1 MWTKLYPSR
10 LTGHVHVIGSKSYA
24 HRALIAAS
32 LANGVSEIKNYPM
45 SDDVF
50 ATIHALQA
58 FGIEVEKDRVY
69 GNAWHYT
76 GSAVDCLASGSTL
89 RFLIPLSAQL
99 QEEITFTGIKRLFE
113 RPLDVY
119 EKIFQS
125 GTFKISDQTLK
136 VKGQLNQKTYV
147 IDGSKSS
154 QFLTGLLFALPKE
167 THDTTLEIKPSLQ
180 SESYIDITLDILK
193 KASIHIDKK
202 DQTYVIKGNQTY
214 KPFDYEV
221 EGDFSQAAFFMVAGT
236 IGLEITM
243 SNLLEES
250 KQGDFKIIDIIN
262 HMGGDI
268 SYDHTHFLYIVKPKE
283 THGMSIDLKDIPDL
297 GPILMVLAAV
307 SKGDTHFTHINRLK
321 FKESDR
327 LEVMLDILSKVGVS
341 YVLGE
346 DTLTIT
352 GRNVLKGGQHF
363 KTHGD
368 HRIAMSLA
376 VLSIRVDEAITID
389 DISVVSKSYP
399 DFFEVFKSLGGV
411 YESIRSY

>member
-45 SDDVF
+45 SDDVS

-58 FGIEVEKDRVY
+58 FGIEVNKDLVY
-69 GNAWHYT
+69 GKAWHYT
-76 GSAVDCLASGSTL
+76 GSEVDCLASGSTL

-99 QEEITFTGIKRLFE
+99 QEEITFTGVKRLFE

-125 GTFKISDQTLK
+125 GTFEISDQTLK
-136 VKGQLNQKTYV
+136 LKGQLNQKTYV

-167 THDTTLEIKPSLQ
+167 THNTTLEIKPSLQ

-202 DQTYVIKGNQTY
+202 DHTYVIKGNQTY

-236 IGLEITM
+236 IGLDITM

-250 KQGDFKIIDIIN
+250 NQGDSKIIDIIN
-262 HMGGDI
+262 SMGGDI
-268 SYDHTHFLYIVKPKE
+268 SYDRTHSLYIVKPKQ
-283 THGMSIDLKDIPDL
+283 TYGIAIDLKDIPDL
-297 GPILMVLAAV
+297 GPILMVLAAL
-307 SKGDTHFTHINRLK
+307 SKGDTQFTHINRLK

-346 DTLTIT
+346 DTLRIT
-352 GRNVLKGGQHF
+352 GKETLKGGQHF
-363 KTHGD
+363 QTHGD

-389 DISVVSKSYP
+389 DITVVSKSYP

-411 YESIRSY
+411 YESVK

>member
-1 MWTKLYPSR
+1 MWTKIVPS
-10 LTGHVHVIGSKSYA
+10 LLSGHVHVIGSKSYA

-32 LANGVSEIKNYPM
+32 LAKGESNIKNYPM
-45 SDDVF
+45 SDDVS

-58 FGIEVEKDRVY
+58 FGIEVRGDVIY
-69 GNAWHYT
+69 GKSWHYS
-76 GSAVDCLASGSTL
+76 GKEVDCLASGSTL

-99 QEEITFTGIKRLFE
+99 QEEITFTGVKRLFE

-125 GTFKISDQTLK
+125 DTFKISDQRLK
-136 VKGQLNQKTYV
+136 VKGQLSQETYV

-154 QFLTGLLFALPKE
+154 QFLTGLLFSLPKE
-167 THDTTLEIKPSLQ
+167 THDTTLKIYPSLQ
-180 SESYIDITLDILK
+180 SESYIDMTLDVLK

-221 EGDFSQAAFFMVAGT
+221 EGDFSQAAFFMVAAT
-236 IGLEITM
+236 IGLKITM
-243 SNLLEES
+243 SNLLKNS
-250 KQGDFKIIDIIN
+250 KQGDFKIVNIIN
-262 HMGGDI
+262 EMGGDV
-268 SYDHTHFLYIVKPKE
+268 SYDRTHSIYVVKPKQ
-283 THGMSIDLKDIPDL
+283 THGISIDLKDIPDL
-297 GPILMVLAAV
+297 GPILMVLAAL
-307 SKGDTHFTHINRLK
+307 SQGDTHFTHINRLK
-321 FKESDR
+321 FKESNR
-327 LEVMLDILSKVGVS
+327 LEVMLNVLSKVGVS

-352 GRNVLKGGQHF
+352 GRETLKGGQHF
-363 KTHGD
+363 QTHGD

-376 VLSIRVDEAITID
+376 VLSIRVDDAITID

-399 DFFEVFKSLGGV
+399 NFFEVFKSLGGT
-411 YESIRSY
+411 YESIR